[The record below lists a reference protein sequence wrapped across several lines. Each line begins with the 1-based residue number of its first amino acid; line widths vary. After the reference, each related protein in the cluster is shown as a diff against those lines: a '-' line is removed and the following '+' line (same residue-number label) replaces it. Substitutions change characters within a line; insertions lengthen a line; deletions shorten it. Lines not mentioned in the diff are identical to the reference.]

1 MSVKD
6 LRQVVLELREEMKKE
21 DSLWLSS
28 PEEFESQTLEK
39 HKELNEKYSGVFKML
54 FANKDQKQDSH
65 IERLL
70 YMLQMAERVENK
82 EIAEHDASVAVGQRL
97 VDDIVKPQLKSMKK

>member
-1 MSVKD
+1 
-6 LRQVVLELREEMKKE
+6 
-21 DSLWLSS
+21 
-28 PEEFESQTLEK
+28 
-39 HKELNEKYSGVFKML
+39 ML